1 MERVVL
7 DGFAKVHPKTDDN
20 IAWAARLPQEISV
33 TNKISGLPAAEPI
46 VPTKGSGSN
55 GVAADKTLSDGTAS
69 AVSTAQ
75 TSDHVTL
82 TDSARSLQK
91 IEEAV
96 AKTPVVN
103 ANKVAAVKQA
113 INSGTYQINV
123 ARVAGK
129 LLQFERGLK

>member
-1 MERVVL
+1 MERVVSAEA
-7 DGFAKVHPKTDDN
+7 AKVHPTSGDN

-33 TNKISGLPAAEPI
+33 TDKISGLPAAEPI
-46 VPTKGSGSN
+46 VPTKGPGSSG
-55 GVAADKTLSDGTAS
+55 VQADKPQNDAAAS
-69 AVSTAQ
+69 AVATAQ
-75 TSDHVTL
+75 SSDHVTL

-91 IEEAV
+91 IEQAV

-113 INSGTYQINV
+113 VNAGTYQIN
-123 ARVAGK
+123 AAQVAGK